1 MKKFINVLCVLI
13 LALTLADLAL
23 NLFFDGERTTSAKI
37 DVDNFSVGM
46 LIALLVAS
54 LGALG
59 AGAMSFIYFIKF
71 ILNVNRNQVF
81 TLKNISLIRKYGVCV
96 LVIGVAMVFITST
109 VITGKSVV
117 NATSGC
123 INLFGEGLFALLMGE
138 VFNIGLKLQEGKDA
152 EA

>member
-1 MKKFINVLCVLI
+1 MKKYINVLCVLI
-13 LALTLADLAL
+13 LVLTMADVALD
-23 NLFFDGERTTSAKI
+23 LFFDGEHTTSIKI
-37 DVDNFSVGM
+37 DVDQYSVGM
-46 LIALLVAS
+46 LIALLVAC

-59 AGAMSFIYFIKF
+59 AGVISVIYFIKF

-81 TLKNISLIRKYGVCV
+81 TPKNISLLRKYGVCV
-96 LVIGVAMVFITST
+96 LLIGVAMVFITST

-138 VFNIGLKLQEGKDA
+138 VFSIGQKLHEGKNVDA
-152 EA
+152 